1 MRLCSFKRN
10 YLENSSLTGCPR
22 FSANDW
28 VQLRELLNKVC
39 DLGFTLLVGCSG
51 GAYELLFKDWFLRL
65 NLVAGFQWS
74 SSVVLHDSWYVSGN
88 LYLNFTKRFDQ
99 CATKLQK
106 DQKDKNH
113 AFAKA
118 EVQWV

>member
-1 MRLCSFKRN
+1 M
-10 YLENSSLTGCPR
+10 
-22 FSANDW
+22 
-28 VQLRELLNKVC
+28 NKVW
-39 DLGFTLLVGCSG
+39 DLGFGLVIGFSG